1 MRLIDADALKT
12 TTIIASY
19 LDKNGYYTELKDVS
33 VVMLKD
39 LETAPCVE
47 VKSMFRAAKDE
58 AVTEIVALITEIENT
73 PSDLMWK
80 SDVCYLIKQRIK
92 AMYNY

>member
-12 TTIIASY
+12 TVINTSY
-19 LDKNGYYTELKDVS
+19 LDEDGMLMKYQIP
-33 VVMLKD
+33 VVALDD

>member
-1 MRLIDADALKT
+1 MRLIDADALQ
-12 TTIIASY
+12 TITLTVEHNMESI
-19 LDKNGYYTELKDVS
+19 EIP
-33 VVMLKD
+33 VVLLED

-58 AVTEIVALITEIENT
+58 AVTEIVAMITEIENT